1 MKVLVGIELSTALDA
16 KDWAENNCAVQ
27 RDQLLRLTG
36 CVDHIADLF
45 EDTDRIVKLGSHASL
60 KPGHRCGS
68 PSADTSYI
76 RAFNR
81 QCYGGKPS
89 HKEDNDRR
97 AAPRT
102 AHVRAATCLVPSTRI
117 AILACYCT
125 SVPAWTIPICNVVTC
140 YYFSRP

>member
-1 MKVLVGIELSTALDA
+1 MKVVVGSELSTALDA
-16 KDWAENNCAVQ
+16 KDRAKNNSAVHG
-27 RDQLLRLTG
+27 DQLLRLNG
-36 CVDHIADLF
+36 CVDDIADLF
-45 EDTDRIVKLGSHASL
+45 EDADRIVELGSHACL

-102 AHVRAATCLVPSTRI
+102 AHVRVASCLVSSTRI
-117 AILACYCT
+117 ATLARFCT
-125 SVPAWTIPICNVVTC
+125 SVPA
-140 YYFSRP
+140 